1 MRLLDAKRAY
11 NVEISLS
18 KFRHFESYE
27 AVANAIETA
36 DHRLNLDMY
45 ALLKKIYPSSTEI
58 TLLKRYRGEVKSLG
72 KAEQFQLAML
82 RVSRCLEKID
92 CLLFCSEFE
101 QTIASL
107 DAKMDLL
114 VQTTDAI
121 VKCDP
126 LVHVLKKVL
135 KVGNTMNAGTQSGG
149 AKGFTLESLSKLS
162 TTKGAD
168 KKTTV
173 LDVVVAMIFK
183 KTAGDRDDGQDI
195 QNPFAWVD
203 KELGTLAKAKEESQ
217 RDLQN
222 AVLKMFQQTK
232 KYNGLLAQG
241 LFHASVLGD
250 GAAEEAPNVL
260 QKFAGCSQGESLSLR
275 KKGDLL
281 GQKAAE
287 LAGYWGE
294 DPREMPIQKVA
305 GILSQFS
312 ANLKQSVTRLLRL
325 NKNAKKAAK
334 RWREKAAKD
343 SSAGSSGKNS
353 LEAFEEDQSLIAGNR
368 GALLNSLVSANPMAK
383 LKASTQRKRAVTTSV
398 LQSKTAQGRPDKST

>member
-1 MRLLDAKRAY
+1 MLDSKRAY

-27 AVANAIETA
+27 SVANAVETA

-45 ALLKKIYPSSTEI
+45 TLLKKIYPSSTEI
-58 TLLKRYRGEVKSLG
+58 TLLKRYRGEVQTLG

-82 RVSRCLEKID
+82 RVPRCLEKID
-92 CLLFCSEFE
+92 CLLFCAEFE
-101 QTIASL
+101 QTIANL
-107 DAKMDLL
+107 DSKMDLL

-121 VKCDP
+121 VRCDP

-183 KTAGDRDDGQDI
+183 KIADNRTDDQEV

-203 KELGTLAKAKEESQ
+203 KELGSLAKAKEESQ

-222 AVLKMFQQTK
+222 AVLKIFQQTK

-241 LFHASVLGD
+241 LFHASVVGD
-250 GAAEEAPNVL
+250 GPSAEKAPNVL
-260 QKFAGCSQGESLSLR
+260 QKFSQSSQDDSLSLR

-281 GQKAAE
+281 AQKATE

-312 ANLKQSVTRLLRL
+312 VNLKQSVIRLLRM
-325 NKNAKKAAK
+325 NQNAKKAAK
-334 RWREKAAKD
+334 RWRDKAAKG
-343 SSAGSSGKNS
+343 SSASSGGKNS

-368 GALLNSLVSANPMAK
+368 GALLNSLVSTNPMAK
-383 LKASTQRKRAVTTSV
+383 LKSSKQRKRAVTTSV
-398 LQSKTAQGRPDKST
+398 LPAKTALGRGGKMQ